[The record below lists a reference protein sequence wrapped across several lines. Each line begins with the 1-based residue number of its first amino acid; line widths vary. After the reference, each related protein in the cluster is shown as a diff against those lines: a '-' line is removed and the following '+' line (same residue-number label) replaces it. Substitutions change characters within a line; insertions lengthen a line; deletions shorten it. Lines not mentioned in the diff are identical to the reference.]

1 MPAQPVPGPSAQE
14 PSAQEPPRGAS
25 PSGSPSPGEPP
36 PGGPVA
42 RTRGGDPL
50 LTEPPGPPP
59 GSVAPIVPGADA
71 SGPAGTTRRLPTA
84 RPAGPPS
91 IALPVLLVVVLF
103 AGVAA
108 VVLSARGDAGTPVAQ
123 TGPRATAA
131 PTAPGAPPPAS
142 PSARRV
148 GAPSAAAKPGASRSD
163 DAFCRVAGDGLTRLG
178 TDGFSAL
185 SKLATDAGDAAPE
198 ARQVLRSALDEGRRL
213 SAVAPAELTEPLAAL
228 ASAWS
233 RVQAELERAG
243 FSRTEII
250 AVALKY
256 LADPTVALSW
266 EALSRWTVHHC
277 GVDLLDGRP
286 AGT

>member
-1 MPAQPVPGPSAQE
+1 MPTQPVPGPPTEE
-14 PSAQEPPRGAS
+14 PSTE
-25 PSGSPSPGEPP
+25 EPP

-42 RTRGGDPL
+42 RSRPGDPL
-50 LTEPPGPPP
+50 LAEPPGPPP

-71 SGPAGTTRRLPTA
+71 PGPVGATRRLPAA

-91 IALPVLLVVVLF
+91 VALPLLLVVVLF
-103 AGVAA
+103 VGVAA
-108 VVLSARGDAGTPVAQ
+108 VVLSTRGDAGVPVAQ
-123 TGPRATAA
+123 TGPRVTAA
-131 PTAPGAPPPAS
+131 PAAGRTPPPAPPPG
-142 PSARRV
+142 PS
-148 GAPSAAAKPGASRSD
+148 APSAAARPGTPRSD
-163 DAFCRVAGDGLTRLG
+163 DTFCRVAGDGLTRLG

-185 SKLATDAGDAAPE
+185 SKLATDTGDAAPA
-198 ARQVLRSALDEGRRL
+198 ARRLLRSAIDEGRRL
-213 SAVAPAELTEPLAAL
+213 SDAAPAEVTEPVVAL

-243 FSRTEII
+243 FSRTEIV

-256 LADPTVALSW
+256 LADPTVAVSW